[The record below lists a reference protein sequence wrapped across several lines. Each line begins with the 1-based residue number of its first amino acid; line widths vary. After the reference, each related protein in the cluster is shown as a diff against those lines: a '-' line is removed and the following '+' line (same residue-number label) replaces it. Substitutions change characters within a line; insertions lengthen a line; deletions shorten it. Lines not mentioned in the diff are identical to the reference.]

1 MANFWFEKDCD
12 INGETF
18 TVFAEGTITKFSPAT
33 YYDKNGDPGMP
44 VEGGD
49 VTFTKTVVYNDK
61 GTHVYDV
68 VPDKDWMEEQA
79 AEASR

>member
-33 YYDKNGDPGMP
+33 YHDKNGDPGMP

-61 GTHVYDV
+61 GEV
-68 VPDKDWMEEQA
+68 VTGTKLDTDWLKDKA
-79 AEASR
+79 YEALR